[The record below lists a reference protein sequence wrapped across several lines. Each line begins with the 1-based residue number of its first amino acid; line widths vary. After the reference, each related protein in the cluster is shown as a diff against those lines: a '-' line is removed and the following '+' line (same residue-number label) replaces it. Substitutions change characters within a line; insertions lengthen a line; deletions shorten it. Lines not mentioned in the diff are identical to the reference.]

1 MRCSFAILAA
11 ALLLACAS
19 APPAPA
25 PGRAG
30 AFGYLK
36 LVPREGVVP
45 ASGGSHAYGDREFEG
60 VAFVDYSKPGF
71 AVVYAD
77 AATAEHAPAGAG
89 NRIVVTIRAGATHP
103 VFDPPHAALG
113 AGGEISVA
121 NQSGEPHLV
130 SCPSAGLVKRIA
142 PGESIAIPVPKPGE
156 WPLYLLD
163 VAGEQAAVFAAPG
176 PYHVV
181 STSGR
186 FELPDLEPGRAQL
199 HAWHPR
205 FPPTSIWV
213 DLVAGTNQRV
223 DFALRVGEREGNR
236 ADAQ

>member
-89 NRIVVTIRAGATHP
+89 NRIGPAAASRSRALVEKNRRVERSAARSTH
-103 VFDPPHAALG
+103 D
-113 AGGEISVA
+113 EI
-121 NQSGEPHLV
+121 
-130 SCPSAGLVKRIA
+130 
-142 PGESIAIPVPKPGE
+142 
-156 WPLYLLD
+156 
-163 VAGEQAAVFAAPG
+163 
-176 PYHVV
+176 
-181 STSGR
+181 
-186 FELPDLEPGRAQL
+186 
-199 HAWHPR
+199 
-205 FPPTSIWV
+205 
-213 DLVAGTNQRV
+213 
-223 DFALRVGEREGNR
+223 
-236 ADAQ
+236 